1 MHASNT
7 YHTHKYGVFKSW
19 SQVPSYTLCVP
30 RSGLCTF
37 PLPFQWC
44 YRKQKSIKKY
54 SHLRRAKC
62 FSLLSSTYQASLTFL
77 VSGQAQQGFRGFFSA
92 PSRAAGSALAADTV
106 GIFWLNWRNYII
118 NFNNFSIRAPEAPED
133 LLLSNHRCF
142 QLSHW
147 TGTCHGGNAQV
158 QTLKWF
164 HVVA

>member
-1 MHASNT
+1 MQAILTTRINME
-7 YHTHKYGVFKSW
+7 YLNLEAKCPHTLFVCLD
-19 SQVPSYTLCVP
+19 QVCAHSLSLFNDAIGN
-30 RSGLCTF
+30 R
-37 PLPFQWC
+37 
-44 YRKQKSIKKY
+44 KSIKKY

-158 QTLKWF
+158 QTLK
-164 HVVA
+164 